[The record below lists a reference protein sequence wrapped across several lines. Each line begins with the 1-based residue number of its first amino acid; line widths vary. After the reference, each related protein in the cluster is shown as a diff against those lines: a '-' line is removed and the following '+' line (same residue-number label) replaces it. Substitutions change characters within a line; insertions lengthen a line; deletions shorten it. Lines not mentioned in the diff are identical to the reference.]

1 MAGKCRLGQDG
12 QGELLEMMSKYTV
25 GDGAYVHQIWDL
37 SPPDGPS
44 APVHTLHTPYPV
56 RRIGWRP
63 GHETEIA
70 VLSSPDT
77 PVTKRPQS
85 MTDIVAT
92 ASEMEE
98 VEDTTVMEE
107 SRLEIWD
114 VRRGHLS
121 KYLLGKAPRHTEA
134 GGGAVTEI
142 SWADGGALQSTY
154 SNGAFVQHDIRQ
166 HFRPLDHLP
175 KQVVAWSSR
184 GESTVALDRFSKGEI
199 PFDDV

>member
-1 MAGKCRLGQDG
+1 MQC
-12 QGELLEMMSKYTV
+12 
-25 GDGAYVHQIWDL
+25 QIWDMTP
-37 SPPDGPS
+37 SDGPIV
-44 APVHTLHTPYPV
+44 PVHLIQTPYPV
-56 RRIGWRP
+56 RKIAWRP
-63 GHETEIA
+63 GHQTELA

-85 MTDIVAT
+85 MTDAVSAIGET
-92 ASEMEE
+92 EE
-98 VEDTTVMEE
+98 TEEGTVLEE

-134 GGGAVTEI
+134 GGGTVTEI
-142 SWADGGALQSTY
+142 SWADGGSLQSTY

-175 KQVVAWSSR
+175 KQVVAWSPR